1 MDFMNVFLKLL
12 IGYSSIIVYFKLVGR
27 AAMAPATASDQVQN
41 FFLGGMAGAVI
52 LNFSI
57 TPIQF
62 LLILIIWFAIIV
74 TVNFLKLRVSAIRN
88 LVEGNSIEL
97 YSDKKMNKKAFLKA
111 KLSANDFTTLLRNN
125 GVTSIKNLRNVR
137 IEANGQLA
145 VSEIQDDSFNKY
157 LILDGLIS
165 YSELEEIG
173 KTKKW
178 LEEKLKSEGITS
190 EQVFILEYNLA
201 NDSISII
208 NNPTDEKNSTDR

>member
-12 IGYSSIIVYFKLVGR
+12 IGYASIIVYFKIVGR

-62 LLILIIWFAIIV
+62 LLILLIWFGIIV
-74 TVNFLKLRVSAIRN
+74 SVNFLKLRFTTIRN

-97 YSDKKMNKKAFLKA
+97 YSNKKINKKGFLKA

-125 GVTSIKNLRNVR
+125 GVTSVTNLRNVR

-145 VSEIQDDSFNKY
+145 VSEIQDDYFNKY

-173 KTKKW
+173 KNIDW
-178 LEEKLKSEGITS
+178 LEAKLKIEGIQS
-190 EQVFILEYNLA
+190 EDVFIMEYNLA
-201 NDSISII
+201 EDSIAII
-208 NNPTDEKNSTDR
+208 NSPTD